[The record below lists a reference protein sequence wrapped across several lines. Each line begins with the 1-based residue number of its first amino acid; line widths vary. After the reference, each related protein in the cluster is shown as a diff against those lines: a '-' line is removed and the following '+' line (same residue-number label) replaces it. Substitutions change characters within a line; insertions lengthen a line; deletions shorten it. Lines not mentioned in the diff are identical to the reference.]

1 MSEPAPA
8 TPRQMLIFGAVAA
21 AIGVYFALVG
31 VELLA

>member
-8 TPRQMLIFGAVAA
+8 TPRQMLIFEAVAP